1 MRPCNPVR
9 LASRACPY
17 CCHVVPSIPGD
28 ALRFSA
34 KYALRSRST
43 STWCSRAVN
52 RSFFRLFARS
62 RTRSS
67 PWVTLPRL
75 SVRCV
80 QDSSAFPLAG
90 RLRSIDSAPDPS
102 GLFADFIATVPPS
115 DFCGSFII
123 GFGSSP
129 SRCVPLGRLAT
140 THGQPADLPV
150 PEQRACVH
158 ARFYDHAG
166 LPEHLR

>member
-1 MRPCNPVR
+1 MRPCNSVR
-9 LASRACPY
+9 LASKAWPY
-17 CCHVVPSIPGD
+17 CCHVVPSTPGD

-34 KYALRSRST
+34 KYAFRSRST
-43 STWCSRAVN
+43 STWCSNAVN
-52 RSFFRLFARS
+52 RSFFWLFALS

-80 QDSSAFPLAG
+80 QDSPAFPLAG

-102 GLFADFIATVPPS
+102 GLFADFIATVQPS

-129 SRCVPLGRLAT
+129 SRRGPLRHLSMPCGR
-140 THGQPADLPV
+140 PADLPV
-150 PEQRACVH
+150 P
-158 ARFYDHAG
+158 
-166 LPEHLR
+166 